1 MLDSI
6 WESEPHNQGLGQK
19 MRRYSN
25 EQQLCFDDILL
36 VPQPS
41 DVMSRKNVN
50 LSMSI
55 GHGGRE
61 IELYLPIIAAPM
73 DTVCES
79 EMAIEIAKHGGLGI
93 IHRYMDKEEQK
104 HAVFSVSKNKYLV
117 GAAVGSSCAQSSVL
131 GQVESLILSGA
142 RVILVDTAN
151 GHSLLAVET
160 VREIRNAFPNI
171 HIMAGNVSTWDGF
184 LSLSVAG
191 ADSVRVGIGGGGVCT
206 TRTVTG
212 HGVPTLASIMN
223 IYEIQERLELP
234 TSIVADGGI
243 RNSGDM
249 VKCFA
254 AGADAVMVGS
264 MLAGHQQAPGKTIN
278 IGNRKYKRLRGMA
291 SHEAQMSWRGNS
303 SVVEGASVDIE
314 FRGDVSK
321 TLDYMRGGIA
331 SGCSYS
337 GVHKLEDLQFAS
349 QYVTIS
355 QLSHREGQPHATQA

>member
-1 MLDSI
+1 
-6 WESEPHNQGLGQK
+6 
-19 MRRYSN
+19 MRRYSS
-25 EQQLCFDDILL
+25 EPQLCFDDILL

-41 DVMSRKNVN
+41 NVVSRKDVN

-55 GHGGRE
+55 GHDDKK
-61 IELYLPIIAAPM
+61 IDLYLPIIAAPM

-79 EMAIEIAKHGGLGI
+79 DMAIEMAKHGGLGI
-93 IHRYMDKEEQK
+93 IHRYMNKEEQK
-104 HAVFSVSKNKYLV
+104 HAVFSVSKQKYLV

-131 GQVESLILSGA
+131 SQVESLILSGA

-151 GHSLLAVET
+151 GHSLMAVET
-160 VREIRNAFPNI
+160 VREIRRAFPTI

-184 LSLSVAG
+184 MALSVAG
-191 ADSVRVGIGGGGVCT
+191 ADSIRVGIGGGGVCT

-223 IYEIQERLELP
+223 IYDMQERLELP
-234 TSIVADGGI
+234 TSIIADGGI

-264 MLAGHQQAPGKTIN
+264 MLAGHEQSPGKIVN
-278 IGNRKYKRLRGMA
+278 IGNKKYKRLRGMA
-291 SHEAQMSWRGNS
+291 SHEAQMGWRGHS
-303 SVVEGASVDIE
+303 SVVEGASTNIIY
-314 FRGDVSK
+314 RGDVSS
-321 TLDYMRGGIA
+321 TIDFMRSGIT

-337 GVHKLEDLQFAS
+337 GVQKLEDLQFAS

-355 QLSHREGQPHATQA
+355 PLSQREGLPHAIQA